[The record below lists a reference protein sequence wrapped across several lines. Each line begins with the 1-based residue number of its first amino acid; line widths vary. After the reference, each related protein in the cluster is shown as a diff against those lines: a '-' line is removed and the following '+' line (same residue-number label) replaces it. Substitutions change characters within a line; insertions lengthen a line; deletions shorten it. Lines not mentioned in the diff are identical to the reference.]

1 MNNKKIKIMDVPK
14 DAVKKFRDEANWLS
28 FLKSASWHYK
38 YSFLNQLLINAQN
51 PDSTAL
57 TTMDAW
63 NKKLNRYVNRGS
75 NSILVV
81 DDGGK
86 QTQLKYVFDVN
97 DTHQSKPDGREFS
110 LWKFGEDKAE
120 AVRCKLIGNQ
130 PKDNFKDLDL
140 GQTLKL
146 IIENRILEDLD
157 LYQSD
162 LFDEDNPNLHKIQ
175 AAFVDMLIQ
184 STSYFVLSRC
194 NIDIQPYFGKSDF
207 KNISLFDNLQALDF
221 LGVNVGNIAKPLL
234 MQLGK
239 IVQALNKEKEIEI
252 EETKGE
258 QHENNISQRGGLQ
271 LPQSGADGTTEGTH
285 REIRGTET
293 TIPDGKQKLEVPIP
307 VDVGNINPAPIGYR
321 PDSPDSDR
329 QDHGGFTEN
338 KSGTGQSDTANGMGG
353 IHEQSQTLSRGNR
366 DGGADLQLEYYE
378 QRPEDTILPVFLC
391 VPSMGAI

>member
-1 MNNKKIKIMDVPK
+1 
-14 DAVKKFRDEANWLS
+14 
-28 FLKSASWHYK
+28 
-38 YSFLNQLLINAQN
+38 
-51 PDSTAL
+51 
-57 TTMDAW
+57 
-63 NKKLNRYVNRGS
+63 
-75 NSILVV
+75 
-81 DDGGK
+81 
-86 QTQLKYVFDVN
+86 
-97 DTHQSKPDGREFS
+97 
-110 LWKFGEDKAE
+110 
-120 AVRCKLIGNQ
+120 
-130 PKDNFKDLDL
+130 
-140 GQTLKL
+140 
-146 IIENRILEDLD
+146 LEDLD